1 MEWCPEIFAV
11 LPWIFALGQTQVK
24 TGSQIRSM
32 RAFSDSWFAF
42 VSVWVVFLW
51 EIVVAGL
58 AFGLYGAI
66 SAFTL
71 GSAVVLSVRESPDVM
86 RVMRWSAGVS
96 LVIFIFAGMSPLW
109 AILTLTFIAC
119 GLQDEYVKMCL
130 AAAEKVW
137 PAVTVLLIIA
147 QQLFAQTK
155 ILWVLLCKDAA
166 LALSYFLFI
175 AKQLGKLAG
184 FG

>member
-86 RVMRWSAGVS
+86 RVM
-96 LVIFIFAGMSPLW
+96 FIFAGMSPLW

-119 GLQDEYVKMCL
+119 
-130 AAAEKVW
+130 
-137 PAVTVLLIIA
+137 
-147 QQLFAQTK
+147 
-155 ILWVLLCKDAA
+155 
-166 LALSYFLFI
+166 
-175 AKQLGKLAG
+175 
-184 FG
+184 